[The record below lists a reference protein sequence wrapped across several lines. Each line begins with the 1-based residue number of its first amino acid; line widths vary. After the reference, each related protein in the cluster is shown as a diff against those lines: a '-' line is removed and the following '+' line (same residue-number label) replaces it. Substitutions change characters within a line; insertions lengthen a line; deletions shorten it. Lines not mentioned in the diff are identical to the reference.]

1 MARTMNTPITQA
13 LDACLKAVDLYEIGS
28 KGDIIR
34 REDLRDFFE
43 AALKA
48 WLKAQADALKP
59 SK

>member
-1 MARTMNTPITQA
+1 MNTPITQA